1 MSTAHGNDPQS
12 ADTSADTPPGDSFMS
27 HLVELRQRV
36 VRAAGAVLLVFLVLS
51 PFMKFIFDVV
61 SLPLMSALPEGTKL
75 LATGVISPF
84 FVPLKVTLFVAFL
97 IALPYVLYQ
106 VWAFIAPGL
115 YQHEKRLALP
125 VLSSS
130 VAMFFLGMAYCYFVV
145 FGFVFRFI
153 AGFAPDSVAV
163 APDIEN
169 YLSFVMGM
177 FLAFGLTF
185 EVPVVVVLV
194 VRFGLATIE
203 QLKLARPYVI
213 VGAFVVAAIVT
224 PPDVISQL
232 LLAIPLCLLYEVGLQ
247 VARFTG
253 LSPSR
258 AEADAQGAA
267 ETQAGAGTHS
277 GAQSTTQSA
286 TQSAPHAP
294 ASGTG
299 SAAKDS

>member
-1 MSTAHGNDPQS
+1 MSAPNGNDPQS
-12 ADTSADTPPGDSFMS
+12 ENADAEAPPGDSFMS

-36 VRAAGAVLLVFLVLS
+36 VRAAGAVLLVFIVLS
-51 PFMKFIFDVV
+51 PFMRFIFDMV
-61 SLPLMSALPEGTKL
+61 SLPLMSALPEGTRL

-106 VWAFIAPGL
+106 VWAFVAPGL

-130 VAMFFLGMAYCYFVV
+130 IAMFFLGMAYCYFVV

-185 EVPVVVVLV
+185 EVPVVVVLL
-194 VRFGLATIE
+194 VRFGVATIE

-224 PPDVISQL
+224 PPDVVSQL

-247 VARFTG
+247 IARFTG

-258 AEADAQGAA
+258 AEADAQAA
-267 ETQAGAGTHS
+267 EQVQADVDAH
-277 GAQSTTQSA
+277 
-286 TQSAPHAP
+286 PDAP
-294 ASGTG
+294 APGHGPG
-299 SAAKDS
+299 STSRDP

>member
-1 MSTAHGNDPQS
+1 MSAPNGNDPQS
-12 ADTSADTPPGDSFMS
+12 ENADAEAPPGDSFMS

-36 VRAAGAVLLVFLVLS
+36 VRAAGAVLLVFIVLS
-51 PFMKFIFDVV
+51 PFMRFIFDMV
-61 SLPLMSALPEGTKL
+61 SLPLMSALPEGTRL

-106 VWAFIAPGL
+106 VWAFVAPGL

-130 VAMFFLGMAYCYFVV
+130 IAMFFLGMAYCYFVV

-185 EVPVVVVLV
+185 EVPVVVVLL
-194 VRFGLATIE
+194 VRFGVATIE

-224 PPDVISQL
+224 PPDVVSQL

-247 VARFTG
+247 IARFTG

-258 AEADAQGAA
+258 AEADAQAA
-267 ETQAGAGTHS
+267 EQVQADADAH
-277 GAQSTTQSA
+277 
-286 TQSAPHAP
+286 PDAP
-294 ASGTG
+294 APGHGPGRTSR
-299 SAAKDS
+299 DP